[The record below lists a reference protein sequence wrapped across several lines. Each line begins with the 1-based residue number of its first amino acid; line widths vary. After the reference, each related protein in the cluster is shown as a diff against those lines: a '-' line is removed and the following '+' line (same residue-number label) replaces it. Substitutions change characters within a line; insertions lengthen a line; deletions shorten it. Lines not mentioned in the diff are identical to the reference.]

1 MALSHGAMGE
11 SAVCD
16 CGIPTFYGYLLQ
28 KLKKIVGTGIFSAQF
43 IKIASHYKKIGFLH

>member
-16 CGIPTFYGYLLQ
+16 CCISYFFYGDLVH
-28 KLKKIVGTGIFSAQF
+28 KLKKIVGTGIFSVQF
-43 IKIASHYKKIGFLH
+43 IKKSLSV